1 MVYLDPKIIRLETI
15 FEQVSLV
22 LPCREHVHI
31 HTVKEPCP
39 SFQQSWVGCLFH
51 CCTTNETK
59 SCRH

>member
-1 MVYLDPKIIRLETI
+1 MVYLDPRIIRLETI

-31 HTVKEPCP
+31 HTVKEPVHH
-39 SFQQSWVGCLFH
+39 FNKVGCLFH